1 MRNKKYFIFV
11 ARLAPENASIF
22 VETRGG
28 IRFPRV
34 RARAR
39 TTARRHREITRGR
52 NDNNRIRYAAGRGRP
67 ALPTASSAIKPNVHV
82 VISSVSR
89 EIPCGRNG
97 TIHTRASPLACGG
110 SPPRNPPQQKQ
121 TQSYSLCGGTRASR
135 PTDGIV
141 RPKTKRTRC
150 HFGRQSR
157 NSRGRNGTKHTRAG
171 PPRQWRLATEKSP
184 AVGTERYI
192 HAPANLPVAARHRE
206 IPRDRNGTIHTR
218 AGPLVCGGSPP
229 RNPLR

>member
-39 TTARRHREITRGR
+39 TTALRREIHRDR
-52 NDNNRIRYAAGRGRP
+52 NENMRIRYAAGRGRP
-67 ALPTASSAIKPNVHV
+67 ALPTASSDLKPNVRV

-97 TIHTRASPLACGG
+97 T
-110 SPPRNPPQQKQ
+110 
-121 TQSYSLCGGTRASR
+121 
-135 PTDGIV
+135 
-141 RPKTKRTRC
+141 
-150 HFGRQSR
+150 
-157 NSRGRNGTKHTRAG
+157 KHTRAG
-171 PPRQWRLATEKSP
+171 PPRLWRLATEKSP
-184 AVGTERYI
+184 AIGTKTIVHDYPEYLPAG
-192 HAPANLPVAARHRE
+192 APC
-206 IPRDRNGTIHTR
+206 R
-218 AGPLVCGGSPP
+218 AGPLAGGGSPLARAGSAP
-229 RNPLR
+229 RTPVFLPFGQIKYRKVVYK

>member
-39 TTARRHREITRGR
+39 TTARRREIPRGR
-52 NDNNRIRYAAGRGRP
+52 NENNRTRYAAGRGRP
-67 ALPTASSAIKPNVHV
+67 ALPTASSALKPNVRV

-89 EIPCGRNG
+89 EIPR
-97 TIHTRASPLACGG
+97 
-110 SPPRNPPQQKQ
+110 
-121 TQSYSLCGGTRASR
+121 
-135 PTDGIV
+135 GI
-141 RPKTKRTRC
+141 
-150 HFGRQSR
+150 
-157 NSRGRNGTKHTRAG
+157 NGTKHTRAG
-171 PPRQWRLATEKSP
+171 PLAS
-184 AVGTERYI
+184 
-192 HAPANLPVAARHRE
+192 
-206 IPRDRNGTIHTR
+206 
-218 AGPLVCGGSPP
+218 GGSPP